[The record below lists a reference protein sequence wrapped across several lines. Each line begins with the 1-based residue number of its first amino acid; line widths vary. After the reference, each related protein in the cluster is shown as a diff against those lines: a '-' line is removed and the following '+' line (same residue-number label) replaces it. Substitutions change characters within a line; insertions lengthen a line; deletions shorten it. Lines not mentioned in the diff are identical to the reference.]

1 MRRALPA
8 ALVLAACMPQ
18 PVEEDLFWWRLT
30 AIDGQPYT
38 ARALIAYP
46 AGGQKRVGIGPCN
59 RFTARRV
66 TEPFPTDPFP
76 TAPFPTGAV
85 TGIVATDMACDD
97 LAEEQRFLAALSEM
111 QRRGVSSTAL
121 YMVNDAGRRLD
132 FVPASPRIASP

>member
-46 AGGQKRVGIGPCN
+46 AGGRKLVGVGPCN

-66 TEPFPTDPFP
+66 TAPFPTD
-76 TAPFPTGAV
+76 AV
-85 TGIVATDMACDD
+85 TDIVATEMACDD